1 MEQDCL
7 LQNLT
12 AADLRARA
20 AKAPAI
26 ILPLASIEI
35 LGAHGPVGLDVAVAE
50 AVAPLI
56 AQRTGCLVAPV
67 IPYGDTAEFCAMD
80 GTVHVPADV
89 LEAYVYAVASSLL
102 KTCGARAVLF
112 LNVHSLNGFAASS
125 VCRRL
130 TAEGYAAATAD
141 WWAAVG
147 VRGAE
152 LLADRRNGRGHG
164 AEMIT
169 SVGMALCGDRM
180 HMERATCEKPLPG
193 LDAVNRWNGT
203 PFRTFSNFHAYC
215 IGGAWGDTTAAS
227 AEKGRALID
236 CGVEAIVAFLSEA
249 FMQESAGQ

>member
-35 LGAHGPVGLDVAVAE
+35 LGAHGPV
-50 AVAPLI
+50 
-56 AQRTGCLVAPV
+56 
-67 IPYGDTAEFCAMD
+67 
-80 GTVHVPADV
+80 
-89 LEAYVYAVASSLL
+89 
-102 KTCGARAVLF
+102 
-112 LNVHSLNGFAASS
+112 
-125 VCRRL
+125 
-130 TAEGYAAATAD
+130 
-141 WWAAVG
+141 
-147 VRGAE
+147 
-152 LLADRRNGRGHG
+152 
-164 AEMIT
+164 
-169 SVGMALCGDRM
+169 
-180 HMERATCEKPLPG
+180 G

-236 CGVEAIVAFLSEA
+236 CGVEAIAAFLSEA